1 MIGFAGG
8 VKETEK
14 ASPNNLAAICKSFS
28 DNLLRCD
35 GAAVVQLQQERGSA
49 LVHPLF
55 LRAMFS
61 VMPSEFSDQ
70 LFSAESQA
78 VAS

>member
-14 ASPNNLAAICKSFS
+14 ASPNNPAAICKSFS
-28 DNLLRCD
+28 DNVLRLGDTTRCPVAI
-35 GAAVVQLQQERGSA
+35 GTGSA
-49 LVHPLF
+49 LGHPLF

-61 VMPSEFSDQ
+61 VKPLEFSDQ

-78 VAS
+78 VAP